1 MSHSIRT
8 SILATLAVLLVCLPS
23 FASGPGFTGQVVGV
37 LDGDTIDVL
46 VDRSPV
52 RVRLHGIDCPEKS
65 APFGNQAKKFA
76 SDLAFKK
83 TVTVYTTDVDRYGR
97 IVGKVILPDGKS
109 LNREIVK
116 AGYA

>member
-1 MSHSIRT
+1 MPSLTRT
-8 SILATLAVLLVCLPS
+8 SLLITLAVLLVCLPA
-23 FASGPGFTGQVVGV
+23 FAIDSPFSGQVVGV

-76 SDLAFKK
+76 SDWSE
-83 TVTVYTTDVDRYGR
+83 YY
-97 IVGKVILPDGKS
+97 
-109 LNREIVK
+109 
-116 AGYA
+116 